1 MQETKIYRKNKDEF
15 TYNFAEQVRR
25 LRAESNLSIE
35 ELSLGSNI
43 AMATL
48 KKMELGHFNDWEK
61 IFRLARF
68 YDKKIRLEF
77 Y

>member
-1 MQETKIYRKNKDEF
+1 MQETKIYRRNKDEF
-15 TYNFAEQVRR
+15 IYNFAEQIRG
-25 LRAESNLSIE
+25 LRTNSSLSIE
-35 ELSLGSNI
+35 ELSLRSNI
-43 AMATL
+43 SMASL

>member
-1 MQETKIYRKNKDEF
+1 MQETKIYRRNKDEF
-15 TYNFAEQVRR
+15 IYNFAEQVRK
-25 LRAESNLSIE
+25 LRENSNLSIE

-43 AMATL
+43 AMTTL

>member
-1 MQETKIYRKNKDEF
+1 MQETKIYRRNKDEF
-15 TYNFAEQVRR
+15 VYNFAEQIRGLRR
-25 LRAESNLSIE
+25 NSCLSLE
-35 ELSLGSNI
+35 ELSQGSNI
-43 AMATL
+43 AITAL